1 MQRGVMA
8 TYAWFV
14 LMLAVCIYGTLCL
27 VLFLTQA
34 KLIYNPD
41 IPSRQ
46 LTASPSDIGLSYEAV
61 SLTTSDDVQI
71 HGWFVSTPGAR
82 GTLLFFH
89 GNAGNISHHLDSLK
103 IFYDL
108 GLSCLIID
116 YRGYG
121 RSGGAVS
128 EQGTYLDAEAA
139 WNYLVET
146 RRIPAHQVVVFGR
159 SLGAAIAAYTASRY
173 RPGAL
178 ILESAFTS
186 VPDMGARLYPF
197 LPVRLLS
204 RFAYDSRTALRSV
217 ACPLL
222 VIHSRDDRTIPFE
235 NGRLLYEGY
244 QGSKFFMEIQGDHN
258 SGFLASGSAYTEGIA
273 EFISV
278 ALAAPEETGSDAAK
292 GWSRATPPLPG
303 EWAGEK

>member
-1 MQRGVMA
+1 M
-8 TYAWFV
+8 TTFAWSF
-14 LMLAVCIYGTLCL
+14 LILAAGLYGAFCL

-34 KLIYNPD
+34 KLIFYPE
-41 IPSRQ
+41 IPSRH
-46 LTASPSDIGLSYEAV
+46 LTASPADIGLEYESV
-61 SLTTSDDVQI
+61 TLSTSDDVQI
-71 HGWFVSTPGAR
+71 HGWFVPAPGAK

-89 GNAGNISHHLDSLK
+89 GNAGNISHRLDSLT
-103 IFYDL
+103 IFHDL

-121 RSGGAVS
+121 RSGGTVS

-139 WNYLVET
+139 WGYLAET
-146 RRIPAHQVVVFGR
+146 RKIPARQIVVFGR
-159 SLGAAIAAYTASRY
+159 SLGAAIAAYTASRH
-173 RPGAL
+173 RPAGL

-204 RFAYDSRTALRSV
+204 RFAYDSRKTLGSV

-222 VIHSRDDRTIPFE
+222 VIHSRDDRTVPYE

-244 QGSKFFMEIQGDHN
+244 RGSKRFLEIQGDHN
-258 SGFLASGSAYTEGIA
+258 GGFLSSRSAYSAGIG
-273 EFISV
+273 EFV
-278 ALAAPEETGSDAAK
+278 TAALAVPEEADGKEVQGGDMAGAS
-292 GWSRATPPLPG
+292 SPLPEESAEG
-303 EWAGEK
+303 K

>member
-1 MQRGVMA
+1 M
-8 TYAWFV
+8 TTFAWSA
-14 LMLAVCIYGTLCL
+14 LILAAGIYGAFCL

-34 KLIYNPD
+34 KLIFYPD

-46 LTASPSDIGLSYEAV
+46 LAASPADIGLAYESV
-61 SLTTSDDVQI
+61 TLTTGDDVRI
-71 HGWFVSTPGAR
+71 HGWFVPAPGAK

-89 GNAGNISHHLDSLK
+89 GNAGNISHRLDSLQ
-103 IFYDL
+103 IFHDL

-121 RSGGAVS
+121 RSEGAVS

-139 WNYLVET
+139 WNYLAET
-146 RRIPAHQVVVFGR
+146 RKIPAREIIVFGR
-159 SLGAAIAAYTASRY
+159 SLGAAIAAYTASRH

-204 RFAYDSRTALRSV
+204 RFSYDNRRALRSV

-222 VIHSRDDRTIPFE
+222 VIHSRNDRTIPYE
-235 NGRLLYEGY
+235 NGRLLYDGY
-244 QGSKFFMEIQGDHN
+244 RGSKRFLEIQGEHN
-258 SGFLASGSAYTEGIA
+258 GGFLTSGSAYKEGID
-273 EFISV
+273 EFIAA
-278 ALAAPEETGSDAAK
+278 ALAAQEEAGGKAAR
-292 GWSRATPPLPG
+292 GRSGATPPLPG
-303 EWAGEK
+303 ESAEGK